1 MMKFVDGVLKVGLWF
16 AWLAEKILFFF
27 LHNWAY
33 FCGLLI
39 SALVLVSHWV
49 ALTVTDRLSGLHA
62 PLLGYVIGK
71 PGSPILSWGVAV
83 TVLVLPSAVAYSFKY
98 WRCLTVLGA
107 GILMLSFAGLLQIA
121 FGEADLLKELGDE
134 EQQFSAIQKF
144 ENVYLPT
151 NYGHEPSDSQGPQL
165 SLNIVTAWD
174 RVVVARYFMGR
185 GWYLALAAGVAAF
198 FYGKKRIPD
207 KRQRSLMTKVT
218 LLAAVTL
225 AVGFSLRPIIAQ
237 MTVARG
243 QNAEAKGE
251 LDLAIARYRRAM
263 RLDKWFANH
272 IDLYQR
278 IGAIDYNFG
287 RTDTVEYG
295 IFYGESMASQ
305 GNLSGAIH
313 EYQNVVPKA
322 EQVSRRLGELVATR
336 EADLWTAFGQQ
347 LYATGAAG
355 EAGAA
360 WENAWAK
367 DQGQWL
373 AAFALCRAYF
383 ETGHYQ
389 KIVDFIPP
397 LLKRVRDPETQ
408 ANFLADLGDAYMRL
422 DEVPLA
428 HLAYRRSYLLDYV
441 LNWRALSDVIGAQ
454 NAISLQDSDK

>member
-27 LHNWAY
+27 LYNWAY
-33 FCGLLI
+33 FAGLLI

-62 PLLGYVIGK
+62 PLLGYVTGK
-71 PGSPILSWGVAV
+71 PGSPIVSWGVAV
-83 TVLVLPSAVAYSFKY
+83 TVLVLASAVTYSFKY

-107 GILMLSFAGLLQIA
+107 GILMLSFAGLLQVA

-134 EQQFSAIQKF
+134 EQQFNAIQKF

-165 SLNIVTAWD
+165 SENIVTAWD

-185 GWYLALAAGVAAF
+185 GWYLTLAAGVAAF

-207 KRQRSLMTKVT
+207 KRHRSLMTKVT

-225 AVGFSLRPIIAQ
+225 ALGFSVRPVIAQ

-243 QNAEAKGE
+243 QDAEAKGE

-295 IFYGESMASQ
+295 IFYGELLASQ
-305 GNLSGAIH
+305 GNFSGAIH

-322 EQVSRRLGELVATR
+322 EQVSRTLGELVATR

-347 LYATGAAG
+347 LYASGGVG

-373 AAFALCRAYF
+373 ASFALCRAYF

-428 HLAYRRSYLLDYV
+428 KLAYRRSYLLDYV

-454 NAISLQDSDK
+454 NDISLQDSDK